1 VLIGGDGHSRSHIR
15 NQANPQ
21 HMMDI
26 AGDKLTGKT
35 SDDQVVFAEVFARAS
50 RRCAKERSRSWVKRL
65 NTDVLSENTRSIRFS
80 GILERRLASATI
92 SRSEISR

>member
-1 VLIGGDGHSRSHIR
+1 LCDLVFTGGDSNSRIHIR

-35 SDDQVVFAEVFARAS
+35 ADDQVVFGRGF
-50 RRCAKERSRSWVKRL
+50 L
-65 NTDVLSENTRSIRFS
+65 PGPSEGAPANAPVHGSS
-80 GILERRLASATI
+80 G
-92 SRSEISR
+92 